1 MNETLIVLN
10 VIMLIIN
17 VCAAVA
23 SVTFAIQSSLAMRRM
38 ERQSREL
45 RYYN

>member
-1 MNETLIVLN
+1 MISALIVVN
-10 VIMLIIN
+10 IIMMVIN
-17 VCAAVA
+17 VCAAAA
-23 SVTFAIQSSLAMRRM
+23 SVTFAIQSSIAMRRI

>member
-10 VIMLIIN
+10 VVLMAIN

-23 SVTFAIQSSLAMRRM
+23 SVTFAIQASIAMRRI